1 MLGQTNI
8 EVRVI
13 NADTLL
19 AQLSAN
25 HPPDTADAV
34 LLYAVLEHRHPL
46 ERRRRSTGDRLRSR
60 IATPPPTLTAALPPR
75 AFFPPG
81 AVRQPAPRV
90 PPAGPV
96 LSVAVEGVRVL
107 DHG

>member
-34 LLYAVLEHRHPL
+34 LLYAVLEHQHPL
-46 ERRRRSTGDRLRSR
+46 ERLE
-60 IATPPPTLTAALPPR
+60 TLTRCWDLLRPGGVLIVVETPNRIVYFDPHTSLLPFFAMLPPE
-75 AFFPPG
+75 
-81 AVRQPAPRV
+81 
-90 PPAGPV
+90 
-96 LSVAVEGVRVL
+96 VAAR
-107 DHG
+107 